1 MRKTLLFVVSLFV
14 LLLASVSAQV
24 APTAQDIVAMSS
36 ASAPAISPDGK
47 TIAYILTSRTLD
59 AEAKPSDTDKTG
71 GWKTE
76 RQLYVVA
83 PDAAPRQLTFSKE
96 RTSDARWSPDGTSIS
111 FVRQHEGKS
120 RLMVM
125 RLDGGEPRVVDAGK
139 FEPQS
144 YAWSPDGKS
153 IAFLATLPL
162 TEEEKTAKW
171 KSGNGNVY
179 GGEWRPSQLFVVP
192 VEGGTPRQVTKG
204 SENISAFEWA
214 PDGTRFAVVVAA
226 SADPYDVSSLQTT
239 RVISATEGRVL
250 RRLETEPKSIGAIH
264 FSPDGNWVA
273 YEKGEGTLSLLNFL
287 AVRCVASK
295 CTDETARNA
304 AKKIDPTL
312 AGFVWAADS
321 KSILSHVSERTTSAI
336 YRLSLDGATTQK
348 IGAGDRIV
356 RTDLSPDKAHRFIAF
371 NSASASE
378 PSNPTIFD
386 AQTGQSRVVV
396 QLNPQIAKWSLG
408 KQEVFRWKNAAGN
421 EIEGVLLVTPLAEPG
436 VAPPLM
442 VMPHGGPDSVTSNDF
457 SSWANYFASHGFSV
471 FRPNYRGSTGYG
483 FDFYAANRGRL
494 GEIELEDIESGVDA
508 LIAAGK
514 ADPNRLVYGGWSW
527 GGYLTVYTIGHTNR
541 YKAAV
546 AGAAV
551 VDTGLQYAMS
561 DINHGVAAQ
570 WEFKGNPWL
579 QPENFARANPLLSLA
594 KVKTPTLIIH
604 GEADDRV
611 PLPNGIILFS
621 ALRDIGTPV
630 RMLTYPDEPHGF
642 TNPAHNAHML
652 GEWLAWYQKWVGKK

>member
-1 MRKTLLFVVSLFV
+1 MRKSLFFAASFLV
-14 LLLASVSAQV
+14 LLLGSVSAQV

-47 TIAYILTSRTLD
+47 LVAYILTSRTLD
-59 AEAKPSDTDKTG
+59 AGAKPSDGDKTG

-76 RQLYVVA
+76 RQLYVAA
-83 PDAAPRQLTFSKE
+83 PGGTPRQLTFSKE
-96 RTSDARWSPDGTSIS
+96 KTSDPQWSPDGSSIS
-111 FVRQHEGKS
+111 FIRQRDGKS
-120 RLMVM
+120 RLMLM
-125 RLDGGEPRVVDAGK
+125 RLDGGEPRVLDTGTY
-139 FEPQS
+139 EPQT

-153 IAFLATLPL
+153 VAFLASLPL
-162 TEEEKTAKW
+162 TDEEKAAKW
-171 KSGNGNVY
+171 KSGNGNVV
-179 GGEWRPSQLFVVP
+179 GGEWRQSQLFVVSAD
-192 VEGGTPRQVTKG
+192 GGTPRQVTSG
-204 SENISAFEWA
+204 PENISAFDWS
-214 PDGTRFAVVVAA
+214 PDGLRFAVVVAA

-239 RVISATEGRVL
+239 RVISAKDGSVVKQ
-250 RRLETEPKSIGAIH
+250 LEREPKGIGAIH

-273 YEKGEGTLSLLNFL
+273 FEKGEGTLSLLNFL
-287 AVRCVASK
+287 AVHCITSA
-295 CTDETARNA
+295 CTDDSSRNA

-321 KSILSHVSERTTSAI
+321 KSIFSHVYERTTSAI
-336 YRLSLDGATTQK
+336 YRLSLDGTTAQK
-348 IGAGDRIV
+348 VGVGDRIV
-356 RTDLSPDKAHRFIAF
+356 RTDLMPDKAHRFIAF
-371 NSASASE
+371 NSSSASE
-378 PSNPTIFD
+378 PMNPTIYD
-386 AQTGQSRVVV
+386 TQTGQSRVAVNI
-396 QLNPQIAKWSLG
+396 NPQVAKWALG

-421 EIEGVLLVTPLAEPG
+421 DIEGVLLVTPLAKPG
-436 VAPPLM
+436 VAPALM

-457 SSWANYFASHGFSV
+457 SPWANYFASHGFSV
-471 FRPNYRGSTGYG
+471 FRPNYRGGTGYG
-483 FDFYAANRGRL
+483 LDFYAANRGRL

-527 GGYLTVYTIGHTNR
+527 GGFLTAYTIGHANR

-551 VDTGLQYAMS
+551 VDTTLQYSMS

-570 WEFKGNPWL
+570 WEYKGNPWL
-579 QPENFARANPLLSLA
+579 QPDNFARANPLMSLA

-611 PLPNGIILFS
+611 PLPNGIILYS

-642 TNPAHNAHML
+642 TNPAHSAHML
-652 GEWLAWYQKWVGKK
+652 GEWLAWYQKWVPEK